1 MTQQDKLTQAVEAAQ
16 IVAELAFLDG
26 PTVSKSL
33 EARLRN
39 VAYVLEDRLLSGDIK
54 LTPSK
59 LQAHAF
65 LRMSQGQELKLVDK
79 YLGEGLA

>member
-33 EARLRN
+33 EVRLRN

-65 LRMSQGQELKLVDK
+65 LSMSQGQELKLVDK
-79 YLGEGLA
+79 YLGEVLA